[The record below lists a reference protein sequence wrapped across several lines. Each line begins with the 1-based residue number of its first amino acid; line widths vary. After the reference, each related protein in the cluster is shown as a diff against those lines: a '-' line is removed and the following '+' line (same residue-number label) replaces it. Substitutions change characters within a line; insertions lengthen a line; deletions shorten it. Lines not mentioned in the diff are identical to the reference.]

1 MKLRNILFVT
11 LTLTLISTSAF
22 AWGGG
27 CGWGKGGFARGHH
40 FNGAMG
46 GYGQGYG
53 MRGPRGGGSVAP
65 YTLPDG
71 TQIPKEIIAKME
83 EMRTVNADLRAAMYG
98 GAANKNQAQALF
110 KKHMALR
117 NDISS
122 WFFQQQ
128 LKYSG
133 TN

>member
-1 MKLRNILFVT
+1 MKMRNILFVT
-11 LTLTLISTSAF
+11 LVLTLVSTSAF

-27 CGWGKGGFARGHH
+27 CGWGRGGFGGGRQFG
-40 FNGAMG
+40 GGMG

-53 MRGPRGGGSVAP
+53 MRGPRAGGNFAP

-71 TQIPKEIIAKME
+71 TEMPKEIIAKME
-83 EMRTVNADLRAAMYG
+83 EIRAINADLRAAMYG

-117 NDISS
+117 NEIST

-128 LKYSG
+128 LKYMG